1 MPMAARLHS
10 EGRVLMAAGNQRA
23 SMMKSIRGQKNEQK
37 KRLGWDIQKALEGV
51 PTIGGGTGHSVPLIR
66 CADKFILM
74 QLQCI
79 NFAVSPLAVRS

>member
-23 SMMKSIRGQKNEQK
+23 SMMKSIRRQKLEQK

-51 PTIGGGTGHSVPLIR
+51 PAIGGGTGHSVPMIPIT
-66 CADKFILM
+66 DKFILM
-74 QLQCI
+74 RVECI
-79 NFAVSPLAVRS
+79 NFAVSQHAVHS